1 VTHRRLLV
9 AAMSLAAALAGVGAG
24 TFHATPAAGAPVL
37 EIGRAHAEYA
47 PILTGRKPVFI
58 LILGSDAR
66 SGTPIAE
73 GLCDSIQILG
83 INPKAGR
90 ASLVGIPRDSYVSLS
105 TGGLGKINSA
115 MPRGGPQAMV
125 ETVEDLTGIRFDY
138 YALTGFD
145 GLTRL
150 LNAVGG
156 LEIDVPY
163 SFVGFELTMFDEGR
177 QMLTGAQALEYTR
190 TRKSLTHGDFDR
202 SMNQGR
208 VLVAAF
214 EQFRSQFEEDASIL
228 FRWLAAGLR
237 NVDTDVP
244 LDELI
249 RLAFTASQIGPKGVT
264 NLVAVGGIGTV
275 GDSSTVV
282 LPDPHPMFE
291 DVAADGYVLA
301 QDIPADAQPT
311 G

>member
-1 VTHRRLLV
+1 MTRRRFLV
-9 AAMSLAAALAGVGAG
+9 AGMSLAAALAGAGAA
-24 TFHATPAAGAPVL
+24 TFHATSAEAASVL

-47 PILTGRKPVFI
+47 PVLTGRKPVFI

-66 SGTPIAE
+66 PGTPIAE
-73 GLCDSIQILG
+73 GLCDSIHILG

-90 ASLVGIPRDSYVSLS
+90 ASLVGIPRDAYASLS
-105 TGGLGKINSA
+105 TGGQGKINSA

-125 ETVEDLTGIRFDY
+125 ETVESLTGIRFDY

-156 LEIDVPY
+156 IEIDVPY
-163 SFVGFELTMFDEGR
+163 SFEGFELTMFDEGR
-177 QMLTGAQALEYTR
+177 QTLTGAQALEYTR
-190 TRKSLTHGDFDR
+190 TRKSLAHGDFDR

-208 VLVAAF
+208 ILVAAF
-214 EQFRSQFEEDASIL
+214 EQFRSQFEKDASML

-237 NVDTDVP
+237 NVDTDVS

-249 RLAFTASQIGPKGVT
+249 RLAFTASRIRPDGVT
-264 NLVAVGGIGTV
+264 NLVAVGGIGSA
-275 GDSSTVV
+275 GDISTVV
-282 LPDPHPMFE
+282 LPNPHPMFE

-301 QDIPADAQPT
+301 RDIPADAQPAD
-311 G
+311 

>member
-1 VTHRRLLV
+1 MTQGRLLV
-9 AAMSLAAALAGVGAG
+9 AGLSLAAALTGVGAA
-24 TFHATPAAGAPVL
+24 TFHATPAVGAPVL
-37 EIGRAHAEYA
+37 AIGRAHAEYG
-47 PILTGRKPVFI
+47 PTLTGKKPVFI

-66 SGTPIAE
+66 PGTPIAK
-73 GLCDSIQILG
+73 GLCDSIHILG

-90 ASLVGIPRDSYVSLS
+90 ASLVGIPRDAYVTLS
-105 TGGLGKINSA
+105 GGGSGKINAA
-115 MPRGGPQAMV
+115 MERGGPRAMV

-138 YALTGFD
+138 YVLTGFD

-163 SFVGFELTMFDEGR
+163 ALEGFELTQFEEGR
-177 QMLTGAQALEYTR
+177 QTLTGAQALEYTR

-214 EQFRSQFEEDASIL
+214 EQFRSQFEKDASLL
-228 FRWLAAGLR
+228 FRWLGAGLR

-249 RLAFTASQIGPKGVT
+249 RLAFTASEIEPKRVT
-264 NLVAVGGIGTV
+264 NLVAVGGIGSS
-275 GDSSTVV
+275 GGISTVV

-301 QDIPADAQPT
+301 KDIPADARPA